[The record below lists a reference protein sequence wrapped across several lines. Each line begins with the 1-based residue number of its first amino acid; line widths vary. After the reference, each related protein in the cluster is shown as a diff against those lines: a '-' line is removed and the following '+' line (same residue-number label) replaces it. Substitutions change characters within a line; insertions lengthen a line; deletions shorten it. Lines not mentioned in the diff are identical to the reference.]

1 MRKTVVAILTVS
13 VSCLSA
19 TVSAAEQM
27 KPGLWEVMIKSDAFK
42 NIPKMSPE
50 QMKQMR
56 DMGVNVPQMQDGGMV
71 SKVCITKEMAA
82 RDAAA
87 EMAQNESGCESK
99 NVQRTGNSYSG
110 DIVCNGPNMKGS
122 GKVKGSYTSN
132 ERFSST
138 YEFKGTAHGQPVNH
152 RQESTGKW
160 LSADCGSVKPMAV
173 PANKK

>member
-1 MRKTVVAILTVS
+1 MRKIVVAILTVS
-13 VSCLSA
+13 VSGVSA

-27 KPGLWEVMIKSDAFK
+27 KPGLWEVTIKSDAFK

-56 DMGVNVPQMQDGGMV
+56 DMGVNIPQMQDGGML

-99 NVQRTGNSYSG
+99 NVQRTGRSYSA

-132 ERFSST
+132 ERFSSI

-152 RQESTGKW
+152 RQESSGKW
-160 LSADCGSVKPMAV
+160 LSADCGSVKPISP